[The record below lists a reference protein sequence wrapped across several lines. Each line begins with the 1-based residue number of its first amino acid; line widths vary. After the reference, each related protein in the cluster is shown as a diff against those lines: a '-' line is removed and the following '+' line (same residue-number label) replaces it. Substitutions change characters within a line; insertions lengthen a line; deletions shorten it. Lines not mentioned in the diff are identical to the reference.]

1 MIRIL
6 LLLVLDH
13 LRHRPFRAFLTVVG
27 VAIGVSAWLAIRLAN
42 GEVYQSF
49 EQSVES
55 VVGKASITLS
65 GGTGGIDESLIEA
78 IQRHDSRRPL

>member
-65 GGTGGIDESLIEA
+65 RGAEGMDETIIEV
-78 IQRHDSRRPL
+78 I